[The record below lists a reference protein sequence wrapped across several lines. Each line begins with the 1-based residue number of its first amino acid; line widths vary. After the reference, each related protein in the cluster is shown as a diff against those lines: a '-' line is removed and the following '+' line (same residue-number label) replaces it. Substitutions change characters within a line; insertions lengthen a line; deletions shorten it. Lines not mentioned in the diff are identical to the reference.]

1 MYALKIRLLK
11 QLNELV
17 EKFDGKSVEE
27 FVVALAKDTDIRLYR
42 EEGML
47 PCYSF
52 YVITIPRGQGI
63 VNVRDGDDPR
73 EVGYLLTLQAER
85 IACAVVFLVVPSGS
99 RDKVRHFPNRL
110 QNPRSHH
117 RMIFNPFVFLIRQF
131 AGLTEYGIIN
141 GNFSKVVH
149 GRRLYHISQ
158 KALRHP

>member
-63 VNVRDGDDPR
+63 VNEDNI
-73 EVGYLLTLQAER
+73 LQLWGNKVVAKCLKPVSAWNLGSR
-85 IACAVVFLVVPSGS
+85 IADEIVYYE
-99 RDKVRHFPNRL
+99 N
-110 QNPRSHH
+110 
-117 RMIFNPFVFLIRQF
+117 MIEGDVY
-131 AGLTEYGIIN
+131 E
-141 GNFSKVVH
+141 
-149 GRRLYHISQ
+149 
-158 KALRHP
+158 